1 MKKLFW
7 IFLLVVISKASIAQ
21 ALYEVAHVEN
31 AHQFGFEKAVYTLS
45 LNHTDIE
52 LFEKEA
58 QNYFQK
64 QTKASAEKT
73 NELFGIKNVIYK
85 SLSNDTF
92 SFYWRI
98 VPQEN
103 APTMYIS
110 FEHGTN
116 VVSPLN
122 TPIIHEKVKT
132 ELKKVSKHVL
142 SLSLNATLKNQNSRV
157 KDLEKDRKSANK
169 NADKIRKKISK
180 VRVEIDKR
188 EKEISLN
195 DGQQKH
201 KAEQIGQKMQQAE
214 GLDGE
219 MKKAAK
225 SELKT
230 LEKESKSL
238 YKDKEGIHK
247 SVLKLE
253 AEKRELEY
261 ELNIEQAKVK
271 SIEEQIGIERVEINK
286 TANRIKEVKRIK

>member
-1 MKKLFW
+1 MKKLLW
-7 IFLLVVISKASIAQ
+7 IILLVIISKFSIAQ
-21 ALYEVAHVEN
+21 SLYNVAHVEN
-31 AHQFGFEKAVYTLS
+31 AHQFGFEKSVYTLS
-45 LNHTDIE
+45 LNDIDIE
-52 LFEKEA
+52 LFEKEV

-64 QTKASAEKT
+64 QKKASVEKT
-73 NELFGIKNVIYK
+73 NGLFGIKNVVYK
-85 SLSNDTF
+85 SLSNDTY

-110 FEHGTN
+110 FEQGAN
-116 VVSPLN
+116 VVSLLN
-122 TPIIHEKVKT
+122 TPILHEKVKA

-142 SLSLNATLKNQNSRV
+142 SLSLNATLKNQNIRV

-180 VRVEIDKR
+180 VRVEIDKL
-188 EKEISLN
+188 EKQISLN

-225 SELKT
+225 SEVKT

-253 AEKRELEY
+253 ADKRELEY

-286 TANRIKEVKRIK
+286 TANRIKEGKRIK